1 MLKEVLVVEGKMDTV
16 AIRRAL
22 EADTI
27 ETGGFTL
34 APYTLRQIEAAY
46 KKRGIIIL
54 TDPDGAGER
63 IRRFL
68 TERFPEAGQAFI
80 PKIQATANNDVGVE
94 QAQPEAI
101 LAALAKVRHHDY
113 RPQGEFTHMDLFRY
127 ALNGSPQ
134 AAARRDALG
143 AELGIGYGNAKRFL
157 ERLNH
162 YGVTREEFLAA
173 LAKLDNIGEWNVE
186 KPVIAS
192 PQVTQHILNRFKL
205 RADKKLGQNFLID
218 EQVVRQIVAA
228 AELSEAD
235 TVLEVGPGIGTL
247 TQGLAE
253 SKAQVVAV
261 ELDTRLL
268 PVLATTL
275 EGYDNVRVVHG
286 DILKVN
292 IMEEVGVPN
301 FKVCANLPYYIT
313 TPIIFALLEKRLPME
328 RLVAMVQ
335 KEVAERMA
343 AQPGGKDYGALSVAI
358 QYYTEPEIAFIV
370 PPTSFIPAPA
380 VDSAVIVCKR
390 REKPPVEVCDEALFF
405 RVVKAAFSLR
415 RKMLSNSLKNMGI
428 KSEQVAKW
436 LELAGV
442 DGKRRAETLSLEDF
456 AKLTNSFN
464 EAVK

>member
-1 MLKEVLVVEGKMDTV
+1 M
-16 AIRRAL
+16 
-22 EADTI
+22 
-27 ETGGFTL
+27 
-34 APYTLRQIEAAY
+34 
-46 KKRGIIIL
+46 
-54 TDPDGAGER
+54 
-63 IRRFL
+63 
-68 TERFPEAGQAFI
+68 
-80 PKIQATANNDVGVE
+80 
-94 QAQPEAI
+94 
-101 LAALAKVRHHDY
+101 
-113 RPQGEFTHMDLFRY
+113 
-127 ALNGSPQ
+127 
-134 AAARRDALG
+134 
-143 AELGIGYGNAKRFL
+143 
-157 ERLNH
+157 
-162 YGVTREEFLAA
+162 
-173 LAKLDNIGEWNVE
+173 E

-286 DILKVN
+286 DILKVD

-415 RKMLSNSLKNMGI
+415 RKMLSYSSKNMGI

>member
-1 MLKEVLVVEGKMDTV
+1 MD
-16 AIRRAL
+16 
-22 EADTI
+22 
-27 ETGGFTL
+27 
-34 APYTLRQIEAAY
+34 
-46 KKRGIIIL
+46 
-54 TDPDGAGER
+54 
-63 IRRFL
+63 
-68 TERFPEAGQAFI
+68 
-80 PKIQATANNDVGVE
+80 
-94 QAQPEAI
+94 
-101 LAALAKVRHHDY
+101 
-113 RPQGEFTHMDLFRY
+113 
-127 ALNGSPQ
+127 
-134 AAARRDALG
+134 
-143 AELGIGYGNAKRFL
+143 
-157 ERLNH
+157 
-162 YGVTREEFLAA
+162 
-173 LAKLDNIGEWNVE
+173 
-186 KPVIAS
+186 KPIIAS

-218 EQVVRQIVAA
+218 ENVVHQIVAA

-253 SKAQVVAV
+253 SKARVVAV

-275 EGYDNVRVVHG
+275 NGYDNVRVVHG

-292 IMEEVGVPN
+292 IMEEVGAHS

-343 AQPGGKDYGALSVAI
+343 AQPGGKEYGALSVAI
-358 QYYTEPEIAFIV
+358 QYYTEPKIAFIV

-390 REKPPVEVCDEALFF
+390 REKPPVEVCDEGLFF

>member
-1 MLKEVLVVEGKMDTV
+1 MD
-16 AIRRAL
+16 
-22 EADTI
+22 
-27 ETGGFTL
+27 
-34 APYTLRQIEAAY
+34 
-46 KKRGIIIL
+46 
-54 TDPDGAGER
+54 
-63 IRRFL
+63 
-68 TERFPEAGQAFI
+68 
-80 PKIQATANNDVGVE
+80 
-94 QAQPEAI
+94 
-101 LAALAKVRHHDY
+101 
-113 RPQGEFTHMDLFRY
+113 
-127 ALNGSPQ
+127 
-134 AAARRDALG
+134 
-143 AELGIGYGNAKRFL
+143 
-157 ERLNH
+157 
-162 YGVTREEFLAA
+162 
-173 LAKLDNIGEWNVE
+173 
-186 KPVIAS
+186 KPIIAS

-218 EQVVRQIVAA
+218 ENVVHQIVAA

-253 SKAQVVAV
+253 SKARVVAV

-275 EGYDNVRVVHG
+275 NGYDNVRVVHG

-292 IMEEVGVPN
+292 IMEEVGAPS

-343 AQPGGKDYGALSVAI
+343 AQPGGKEYGALSVAI
-358 QYYTEPEIAFIV
+358 QYYTEPKIAFIV

-390 REKPPVEVCDEALFF
+390 REKPPVEVCDEGLFF

-456 AKLTNSFN
+456 SKLTNSFN

>member
-1 MLKEVLVVEGKMDTV
+1 MD
-16 AIRRAL
+16 
-22 EADTI
+22 
-27 ETGGFTL
+27 
-34 APYTLRQIEAAY
+34 
-46 KKRGIIIL
+46 
-54 TDPDGAGER
+54 
-63 IRRFL
+63 
-68 TERFPEAGQAFI
+68 
-80 PKIQATANNDVGVE
+80 
-94 QAQPEAI
+94 
-101 LAALAKVRHHDY
+101 
-113 RPQGEFTHMDLFRY
+113 
-127 ALNGSPQ
+127 
-134 AAARRDALG
+134 
-143 AELGIGYGNAKRFL
+143 
-157 ERLNH
+157 
-162 YGVTREEFLAA
+162 
-173 LAKLDNIGEWNVE
+173 
-186 KPVIAS
+186 KPIIAS

-218 EQVVRQIVAA
+218 ENIVRQIVAA
-228 AELSEAD
+228 AELTEAD

-247 TQGLAE
+247 TQGLAQ
-253 SKAQVVAV
+253 SKANVVAV

-268 PVLATTL
+268 PVLTTTL

-292 IMEEVGVPN
+292 IMEEVGAPS

-343 AQPGGKDYGALSVAI
+343 AQPGGKEYGALSVAI

-390 REKPPVEVCDEALFF
+390 REKPPVEVCDEGLFF

-442 DGKRRAETLSLEDF
+442 DGKRRAETLSLDDF

-464 EAVK
+464 EAIK

>member
-1 MLKEVLVVEGKMDTV
+1 MD
-16 AIRRAL
+16 
-22 EADTI
+22 
-27 ETGGFTL
+27 
-34 APYTLRQIEAAY
+34 
-46 KKRGIIIL
+46 
-54 TDPDGAGER
+54 
-63 IRRFL
+63 
-68 TERFPEAGQAFI
+68 
-80 PKIQATANNDVGVE
+80 
-94 QAQPEAI
+94 
-101 LAALAKVRHHDY
+101 
-113 RPQGEFTHMDLFRY
+113 
-127 ALNGSPQ
+127 
-134 AAARRDALG
+134 
-143 AELGIGYGNAKRFL
+143 
-157 ERLNH
+157 
-162 YGVTREEFLAA
+162 
-173 LAKLDNIGEWNVE
+173 
-186 KPVIAS
+186 KPIIAS

-218 EQVVRQIVAA
+218 ENVVRQIVEA

-253 SKAQVVAV
+253 SKAKVVTV

-292 IMEEVGVPN
+292 IMEEVGAPE

-343 AQPGGKDYGALSVAI
+343 AQPGGKEYGALSVAI
-358 QYYTEPEIAFIV
+358 QYYTEPKIAFIV

-390 REKPPVEVCDEALFF
+390 REKPPVEVCDEGLFF

>member
-1 MLKEVLVVEGKMDTV
+1 MD
-16 AIRRAL
+16 
-22 EADTI
+22 
-27 ETGGFTL
+27 
-34 APYTLRQIEAAY
+34 
-46 KKRGIIIL
+46 
-54 TDPDGAGER
+54 
-63 IRRFL
+63 
-68 TERFPEAGQAFI
+68 
-80 PKIQATANNDVGVE
+80 
-94 QAQPEAI
+94 
-101 LAALAKVRHHDY
+101 
-113 RPQGEFTHMDLFRY
+113 
-127 ALNGSPQ
+127 
-134 AAARRDALG
+134 
-143 AELGIGYGNAKRFL
+143 
-157 ERLNH
+157 
-162 YGVTREEFLAA
+162 
-173 LAKLDNIGEWNVE
+173 
-186 KPVIAS
+186 KPIIAS

-218 EQVVRQIVAA
+218 ENVVHQIVAA

-253 SKAQVVAV
+253 SKARVVAV

-275 EGYDNVRVVHG
+275 NGYDNVRVVHG

-292 IMEEVGVPN
+292 IMEEVGAPS

-343 AQPGGKDYGALSVAI
+343 AQPGGKEYGALSVAI
-358 QYYTEPEIAFIV
+358 QYYTEPKIAFIV

-390 REKPPVEVCDEALFF
+390 REKPPVEVCDEGLFF

-428 KSEQVAKW
+428 KSEQVVQW

>member
-1 MLKEVLVVEGKMDTV
+1 MD
-16 AIRRAL
+16 
-22 EADTI
+22 
-27 ETGGFTL
+27 
-34 APYTLRQIEAAY
+34 
-46 KKRGIIIL
+46 
-54 TDPDGAGER
+54 
-63 IRRFL
+63 
-68 TERFPEAGQAFI
+68 
-80 PKIQATANNDVGVE
+80 
-94 QAQPEAI
+94 
-101 LAALAKVRHHDY
+101 
-113 RPQGEFTHMDLFRY
+113 
-127 ALNGSPQ
+127 
-134 AAARRDALG
+134 
-143 AELGIGYGNAKRFL
+143 
-157 ERLNH
+157 
-162 YGVTREEFLAA
+162 
-173 LAKLDNIGEWNVE
+173 
-186 KPVIAS
+186 KPIIAS

-218 EQVVRQIVAA
+218 ENVVHQIVAA

-253 SKAQVVAV
+253 SKARVVAV

-275 EGYDNVRVVHG
+275 NGYDNVRVVHG

-292 IMEEVGVPN
+292 IMEEVGAPS

-343 AQPGGKDYGALSVAI
+343 AQPGGKEYGALSVAI
-358 QYYTEPEIAFIV
+358 QYYTEPKIAFIV
-370 PPTSFIPAPA
+370 PPTSYIPAPA

-390 REKPPVEVCDEALFF
+390 REKPPVEVCDEGLFF

>member
-1 MLKEVLVVEGKMDTV
+1 MD
-16 AIRRAL
+16 
-22 EADTI
+22 
-27 ETGGFTL
+27 
-34 APYTLRQIEAAY
+34 
-46 KKRGIIIL
+46 
-54 TDPDGAGER
+54 
-63 IRRFL
+63 
-68 TERFPEAGQAFI
+68 
-80 PKIQATANNDVGVE
+80 
-94 QAQPEAI
+94 
-101 LAALAKVRHHDY
+101 
-113 RPQGEFTHMDLFRY
+113 
-127 ALNGSPQ
+127 
-134 AAARRDALG
+134 
-143 AELGIGYGNAKRFL
+143 
-157 ERLNH
+157 
-162 YGVTREEFLAA
+162 
-173 LAKLDNIGEWNVE
+173 
-186 KPVIAS
+186 KPIIAS

-205 RADKKLGQNFLID
+205 REDKKLGQNFLID
-218 EQVVRQIVAA
+218 ENVVRQFVEA

-235 TVLEVGPGIGTL
+235 IVLEVGPGIGTL

-292 IMEEVGVPN
+292 IMAEVGAPE

>member
-1 MLKEVLVVEGKMDTV
+1 MD
-16 AIRRAL
+16 
-22 EADTI
+22 
-27 ETGGFTL
+27 
-34 APYTLRQIEAAY
+34 
-46 KKRGIIIL
+46 
-54 TDPDGAGER
+54 
-63 IRRFL
+63 
-68 TERFPEAGQAFI
+68 
-80 PKIQATANNDVGVE
+80 
-94 QAQPEAI
+94 
-101 LAALAKVRHHDY
+101 
-113 RPQGEFTHMDLFRY
+113 
-127 ALNGSPQ
+127 
-134 AAARRDALG
+134 
-143 AELGIGYGNAKRFL
+143 
-157 ERLNH
+157 
-162 YGVTREEFLAA
+162 
-173 LAKLDNIGEWNVE
+173 
-186 KPVIAS
+186 KPIIAS

-218 EQVVRQIVAA
+218 ENVVYQIVAA

-253 SKAQVVAV
+253 SKARVVAV

-275 EGYDNVRVVHG
+275 NGYDNVRVVHG

-292 IMEEVGVPN
+292 IMEEVGAPS

-343 AQPGGKDYGALSVAI
+343 AQPGGKEYGALSVAI
-358 QYYTEPEIAFIV
+358 QYYTEPKIAFIV

-390 REKPPVEVCDEALFF
+390 REKPPVEVCDEGLFF

>member
-1 MLKEVLVVEGKMDTV
+1 MD
-16 AIRRAL
+16 
-22 EADTI
+22 
-27 ETGGFTL
+27 
-34 APYTLRQIEAAY
+34 
-46 KKRGIIIL
+46 
-54 TDPDGAGER
+54 
-63 IRRFL
+63 
-68 TERFPEAGQAFI
+68 
-80 PKIQATANNDVGVE
+80 
-94 QAQPEAI
+94 
-101 LAALAKVRHHDY
+101 
-113 RPQGEFTHMDLFRY
+113 
-127 ALNGSPQ
+127 
-134 AAARRDALG
+134 
-143 AELGIGYGNAKRFL
+143 
-157 ERLNH
+157 
-162 YGVTREEFLAA
+162 
-173 LAKLDNIGEWNVE
+173 
-186 KPVIAS
+186 KPIIAS

-218 EQVVRQIVAA
+218 ENVVHQIVAA
-228 AELSEAD
+228 AELSKAD

-253 SKAQVVAV
+253 SKARVVAV

-275 EGYDNVRVVHG
+275 NGYDNVRVVHG
-286 DILKVN
+286 DILKAN
-292 IMEEVGVPN
+292 IMEEVGAPS

-343 AQPGGKDYGALSVAI
+343 AQPGGKEYGALSVAI
-358 QYYTEPEIAFIV
+358 QYYTEPKIAFIV

-390 REKPPVEVCDEALFF
+390 REKPPVEVCDEGLFF

>member
-1 MLKEVLVVEGKMDTV
+1 MD
-16 AIRRAL
+16 
-22 EADTI
+22 
-27 ETGGFTL
+27 
-34 APYTLRQIEAAY
+34 
-46 KKRGIIIL
+46 
-54 TDPDGAGER
+54 
-63 IRRFL
+63 
-68 TERFPEAGQAFI
+68 
-80 PKIQATANNDVGVE
+80 
-94 QAQPEAI
+94 
-101 LAALAKVRHHDY
+101 
-113 RPQGEFTHMDLFRY
+113 
-127 ALNGSPQ
+127 
-134 AAARRDALG
+134 
-143 AELGIGYGNAKRFL
+143 
-157 ERLNH
+157 
-162 YGVTREEFLAA
+162 
-173 LAKLDNIGEWNVE
+173 
-186 KPVIAS
+186 KPIIAS

-218 EQVVRQIVAA
+218 ENVVHQIVAA

-253 SKAQVVAV
+253 SKARVVAV

-275 EGYDNVRVVHG
+275 NGYDNVRVVHG

-292 IMEEVGVPN
+292 IMEEVGAPS

-343 AQPGGKDYGALSVAI
+343 AQPGGKEYGALSVAI

-390 REKPPVEVCDEALFF
+390 REKPPVEVCDEGLFF

>member
-1 MLKEVLVVEGKMDTV
+1 MD
-16 AIRRAL
+16 
-22 EADTI
+22 
-27 ETGGFTL
+27 
-34 APYTLRQIEAAY
+34 
-46 KKRGIIIL
+46 
-54 TDPDGAGER
+54 
-63 IRRFL
+63 
-68 TERFPEAGQAFI
+68 
-80 PKIQATANNDVGVE
+80 
-94 QAQPEAI
+94 
-101 LAALAKVRHHDY
+101 
-113 RPQGEFTHMDLFRY
+113 
-127 ALNGSPQ
+127 
-134 AAARRDALG
+134 
-143 AELGIGYGNAKRFL
+143 
-157 ERLNH
+157 
-162 YGVTREEFLAA
+162 
-173 LAKLDNIGEWNVE
+173 
-186 KPVIAS
+186 KPIIAS

-218 EQVVRQIVAA
+218 ENVVRQIVAA

-253 SKAQVVAV
+253 SKARVVAV

-275 EGYDNVRVVHG
+275 NGYDNVRVVHG

-292 IMEEVGVPN
+292 IMEEVGAPS

-428 KSEQVAKW
+428 KAEQVAKW
-436 LELAGV
+436 LELADV

-456 AKLTNSFN
+456 AKLTNSFK

>member
-1 MLKEVLVVEGKMDTV
+1 M
-16 AIRRAL
+16 
-22 EADTI
+22 
-27 ETGGFTL
+27 
-34 APYTLRQIEAAY
+34 
-46 KKRGIIIL
+46 
-54 TDPDGAGER
+54 
-63 IRRFL
+63 
-68 TERFPEAGQAFI
+68 
-80 PKIQATANNDVGVE
+80 
-94 QAQPEAI
+94 
-101 LAALAKVRHHDY
+101 
-113 RPQGEFTHMDLFRY
+113 
-127 ALNGSPQ
+127 
-134 AAARRDALG
+134 
-143 AELGIGYGNAKRFL
+143 
-157 ERLNH
+157 
-162 YGVTREEFLAA
+162 
-173 LAKLDNIGEWNVE
+173 E
-186 KPVIAS
+186 KPIIAS

-218 EQVVRQIVAA
+218 ENVVRQIVEA

-235 TVLEVGPGIGTL
+235 IVLEVGPGIGTL

-292 IMEEVGVPN
+292 IMEEVGAPS

-428 KSEQVAKW
+428 KAEQVAKW

>member
-1 MLKEVLVVEGKMDTV
+1 M
-16 AIRRAL
+16 
-22 EADTI
+22 
-27 ETGGFTL
+27 
-34 APYTLRQIEAAY
+34 
-46 KKRGIIIL
+46 
-54 TDPDGAGER
+54 
-63 IRRFL
+63 
-68 TERFPEAGQAFI
+68 
-80 PKIQATANNDVGVE
+80 
-94 QAQPEAI
+94 
-101 LAALAKVRHHDY
+101 
-113 RPQGEFTHMDLFRY
+113 
-127 ALNGSPQ
+127 
-134 AAARRDALG
+134 
-143 AELGIGYGNAKRFL
+143 
-157 ERLNH
+157 
-162 YGVTREEFLAA
+162 
-173 LAKLDNIGEWNVE
+173 E

-275 EGYDNVRVVHG
+275 EGYDNVHVVHG

>member
-1 MLKEVLVVEGKMDTV
+1 MD
-16 AIRRAL
+16 
-22 EADTI
+22 
-27 ETGGFTL
+27 
-34 APYTLRQIEAAY
+34 
-46 KKRGIIIL
+46 
-54 TDPDGAGER
+54 
-63 IRRFL
+63 
-68 TERFPEAGQAFI
+68 
-80 PKIQATANNDVGVE
+80 
-94 QAQPEAI
+94 
-101 LAALAKVRHHDY
+101 
-113 RPQGEFTHMDLFRY
+113 
-127 ALNGSPQ
+127 
-134 AAARRDALG
+134 
-143 AELGIGYGNAKRFL
+143 
-157 ERLNH
+157 
-162 YGVTREEFLAA
+162 
-173 LAKLDNIGEWNVE
+173 
-186 KPVIAS
+186 KPIIAS

-218 EQVVRQIVAA
+218 ENVVRQIVAV
-228 AELSEAD
+228 AELSEVD

-253 SKAQVVAV
+253 SKARVVAV

-275 EGYDNVRVVHG
+275 NGYDNVRVVHG

-292 IMEEVGVPN
+292 IMEEVGAPS

-343 AQPGGKDYGALSVAI
+343 AQPGGKEYGALSVAI
-358 QYYTEPEIAFIV
+358 QYYTEPKIAFIV

-390 REKPPVEVCDEALFF
+390 REKPPVEVCDEGLFF

>member
-1 MLKEVLVVEGKMDTV
+1 M
-16 AIRRAL
+16 
-22 EADTI
+22 
-27 ETGGFTL
+27 
-34 APYTLRQIEAAY
+34 
-46 KKRGIIIL
+46 
-54 TDPDGAGER
+54 
-63 IRRFL
+63 
-68 TERFPEAGQAFI
+68 
-80 PKIQATANNDVGVE
+80 
-94 QAQPEAI
+94 
-101 LAALAKVRHHDY
+101 
-113 RPQGEFTHMDLFRY
+113 
-127 ALNGSPQ
+127 
-134 AAARRDALG
+134 
-143 AELGIGYGNAKRFL
+143 
-157 ERLNH
+157 
-162 YGVTREEFLAA
+162 
-173 LAKLDNIGEWNVE
+173 E
-186 KPVIAS
+186 KPIIAS

-275 EGYDNVRVVHG
+275 EGYDNVHVVHG
-286 DILKVN
+286 DILKVD

>member
-1 MLKEVLVVEGKMDTV
+1 MD
-16 AIRRAL
+16 
-22 EADTI
+22 
-27 ETGGFTL
+27 
-34 APYTLRQIEAAY
+34 
-46 KKRGIIIL
+46 
-54 TDPDGAGER
+54 
-63 IRRFL
+63 
-68 TERFPEAGQAFI
+68 
-80 PKIQATANNDVGVE
+80 
-94 QAQPEAI
+94 
-101 LAALAKVRHHDY
+101 
-113 RPQGEFTHMDLFRY
+113 
-127 ALNGSPQ
+127 
-134 AAARRDALG
+134 
-143 AELGIGYGNAKRFL
+143 
-157 ERLNH
+157 
-162 YGVTREEFLAA
+162 
-173 LAKLDNIGEWNVE
+173 
-186 KPVIAS
+186 KPIIAS

-218 EQVVRQIVAA
+218 ENVVRQIVEA

-292 IMEEVGVPN
+292 IMEEVGAPE
-301 FKVCANLPYYIT
+301 FKVCANLPYYIK

-343 AQPGGKDYGALSVAI
+343 AQPGGKEYGALSVAI

-390 REKPPVEVCDEALFF
+390 RAKPPVEVCDEALFF

-428 KSEQVAKW
+428 KGEQVAKW

>member
-1 MLKEVLVVEGKMDTV
+1 MD
-16 AIRRAL
+16 
-22 EADTI
+22 
-27 ETGGFTL
+27 
-34 APYTLRQIEAAY
+34 
-46 KKRGIIIL
+46 
-54 TDPDGAGER
+54 
-63 IRRFL
+63 
-68 TERFPEAGQAFI
+68 
-80 PKIQATANNDVGVE
+80 
-94 QAQPEAI
+94 
-101 LAALAKVRHHDY
+101 
-113 RPQGEFTHMDLFRY
+113 
-127 ALNGSPQ
+127 
-134 AAARRDALG
+134 
-143 AELGIGYGNAKRFL
+143 
-157 ERLNH
+157 
-162 YGVTREEFLAA
+162 
-173 LAKLDNIGEWNVE
+173 
-186 KPVIAS
+186 KPIIAS

-218 EQVVRQIVAA
+218 ENVVHQIVAA

-253 SKAQVVAV
+253 SKARVVAV

-275 EGYDNVRVVHG
+275 NGYDNVRVVHG

-292 IMEEVGVPN
+292 IMEEVGAPS

-343 AQPGGKDYGALSVAI
+343 AQPGGKEYGALSVAI
-358 QYYTEPEIAFIV
+358 QYYTEPKIAFIV

-390 REKPPVEVCDEALFF
+390 REKPPVEVCDEGLFF

-428 KSEQVAKW
+428 KSERVAKW

>member
-1 MLKEVLVVEGKMDTV
+1 MD
-16 AIRRAL
+16 
-22 EADTI
+22 
-27 ETGGFTL
+27 
-34 APYTLRQIEAAY
+34 
-46 KKRGIIIL
+46 
-54 TDPDGAGER
+54 
-63 IRRFL
+63 
-68 TERFPEAGQAFI
+68 
-80 PKIQATANNDVGVE
+80 
-94 QAQPEAI
+94 
-101 LAALAKVRHHDY
+101 
-113 RPQGEFTHMDLFRY
+113 
-127 ALNGSPQ
+127 
-134 AAARRDALG
+134 
-143 AELGIGYGNAKRFL
+143 
-157 ERLNH
+157 
-162 YGVTREEFLAA
+162 
-173 LAKLDNIGEWNVE
+173 
-186 KPVIAS
+186 KPIIAS

-218 EQVVRQIVAA
+218 ENVVRQIVEA

-253 SKAQVVAV
+253 SKAKVVTV

-292 IMEEVGVPN
+292 IMEEVGAPE

-358 QYYTEPEIAFIV
+358 QYYTEPEIACIV

-390 REKPPVEVCDEALFF
+390 RSKPPVEVCDEALFF

-428 KSEQVAKW
+428 KGEQVAKW

>member
-1 MLKEVLVVEGKMDTV
+1 MD
-16 AIRRAL
+16 
-22 EADTI
+22 
-27 ETGGFTL
+27 
-34 APYTLRQIEAAY
+34 
-46 KKRGIIIL
+46 
-54 TDPDGAGER
+54 
-63 IRRFL
+63 
-68 TERFPEAGQAFI
+68 
-80 PKIQATANNDVGVE
+80 
-94 QAQPEAI
+94 
-101 LAALAKVRHHDY
+101 
-113 RPQGEFTHMDLFRY
+113 
-127 ALNGSPQ
+127 
-134 AAARRDALG
+134 
-143 AELGIGYGNAKRFL
+143 
-157 ERLNH
+157 
-162 YGVTREEFLAA
+162 
-173 LAKLDNIGEWNVE
+173 
-186 KPVIAS
+186 KPTIAS

-218 EQVVRQIVAA
+218 ENVVRQIVAA

-253 SKAQVVAV
+253 SKARVVAV

-275 EGYDNVRVVHG
+275 NGYDNVRVVHG

-292 IMEEVGVPN
+292 IMEEVGALE

-343 AQPGGKDYGALSVAI
+343 AQPGGKEYGALSVAI

-390 REKPPVEVCDEALFF
+390 RSKPPVEVCDEALFF

-428 KSEQVAKW
+428 KAEQVAKW